1 MAFPA
6 SPLDQQQSTVNGVT
20 YQYSTATTSWTRV
33 LGAVSGVNVVG
44 NVTAGGN
51 VTAAGNMIVTGN
63 VYSGGSQLIPT
74 SIQEYIAT
82 QGQTVFNVTG
92 GYTAG
97 TVQVFANGIALGS
110 ADFTAVTS
118 PSVVLNIGRSADDV
132 IRIVSGLASSGS
144 YNAQSFSVAM
154 SVALG

>member
-6 SPLDQQQSTVNGVT
+6 SPIDLQQSVVNGVT

-33 LGAVSGVNVVG
+33 LGTIAGVNVVG

-51 VTAAGNMIVTGN
+51 VTAAGNMIITGN

-74 SIQEYIAT
+74 SIQEYRAN

-110 ADFTAVTS
+110 SDFTAVSS
-118 PSVVLNIGRSADDV
+118 PSVVLNLGRVNGDV

>member
-6 SPLDQQQSTVNGVT
+6 NPLDQAQAVVNGIT
-20 YQYSTATTSWTRV
+20 YEYSTSTISWTRV
-33 LGAVSGVNVVG
+33 TGTVSGVRVVG

-63 VYSGGSQLIPT
+63 IYSGGSQLIPT
-74 SIQEYIAT
+74 SIQEYTAT
-82 QGQTVFNVTG
+82 TGQTIFNVTG
-92 GYTAG
+92 GYTPG

-110 ADFTAVTS
+110 SDYTATAS
-118 PSVVLNIGRSADDV
+118 PAVVLNEGRRNADV